1 MSSLASVHQ
10 VWAPRVLSIVR
21 FVAGLCFF
29 EHGLSKLFGFP
40 HVPMFD
46 HLHLFSLIGLQGV
59 IELVGGA
66 LVCVG
71 LFTRPAAFILS
82 GNMAVAYFMAHF
94 PKNFF
99 PELNGGDSAILYCFI
114 FFYIFFAGPGPWSL
128 DYIFRRAVFPE
139 ETPLVAGSRR
149 A

>member
-1 MSSLASVHQ
+1 MSLSTSVNQ
-10 VWAPRVLSIVR
+10 VWAQPVLSILR
-21 FVAGLCFF
+21 FVVGLCFF

-40 HVPMFD
+40 HVAMFD

-59 IELVGGA
+59 IELIGGA

-82 GNMAVAYFMAHF
+82 GDMAVAYFMAHF

-99 PELNGGDSAILYCFI
+99 PDVNGGDAAILYCFL

-128 DYIFRRAVFPE
+128 DHAVRRAAFAE
-139 ETPLVAGSRR
+139 EAPLAAESRR

>member
-1 MSSLASVHQ
+1 MSSLTSVHQ
-10 VWAPRVLSIVR
+10 VWAPRVLSILR
-21 FVAGLCFF
+21 FVPGPCFF

-40 HVPMFD
+40 HAPMFD

-66 LVCVG
+66 LVSIG

-82 GNMAVAYFMAHF
+82 GDMAVAYFMAHF

-99 PELNGGDSAILYCFI
+99 PELNGGDAAILYCFI
-114 FFYIFFAGPGPWSL
+114 FFYIFFAGPGPWSF
-128 DYIFRRAVFPE
+128 DYALRRTASSE
-139 ETPLVAGSRR
+139 EVSLSAGLWR

>member
-1 MSSLASVHQ
+1 MSLSTSVHQ

-21 FVAGLCFF
+21 FVVGLCFF

-46 HLHLFSLIGLQGV
+46 HLHVFSLIGLQGV

-66 LVCVG
+66 LVCIG
-71 LFTRPAAFILS
+71 LFTRSAAFILS
-82 GNMAVAYFMAHF
+82 GDMAVAYFMVHV

-99 PELNGGDSAILYCFI
+99 PVLNGGDAAILYCVI

-128 DYIFRRAVFPE
+128 DYLLLRAASSE
-139 ETPLVAGSRR
+139 EVSSSARSWRV
-149 A
+149 

>member
-1 MSSLASVHQ
+1 MRLV
-10 VWAPRVLSIVR
+10 V
-21 FVAGLCFF
+21 GLCFF

-59 IELVGGA
+59 IELIGGA
-66 LVCVG
+66 LVCIG

-82 GNMAVAYFMAHF
+82 GDMAVAYFMAHF
-94 PKNFF
+94 PRNFS
-99 PELNGGDSAILYCFI
+99 PELNGGDAAILYCFI
-114 FFYIFFAGPGPWSL
+114 FFYIFVAGPGPWSI
-128 DYIFRRAVFPE
+128 DYVLRRAAFSGESSPV
-139 ETPLVAGSRR
+139 LGSRR

>member
-1 MSSLASVHQ
+1 MSVLTAVHQ
-10 VWAPRVLSIVR
+10 VGSPRVLSIVR
-21 FVAGLCFF
+21 FVVGLCFF
-29 EHGLSKLFGFP
+29 EHGLSKLVGFP
-40 HVPMFD
+40 HVPIFD

-59 IELVGGA
+59 IELVGGG

-82 GNMAVAYFMAHF
+82 GDMAVAYFMAHF

-99 PELNGGDSAILYCFI
+99 PELNGGDAAILYCFV
-114 FFYIFFAGPGPWSL
+114 FFYILFAGPGPWSL
-128 DYIFRRAVFPE
+128 DYVLRRGGFSE
-139 ETPLVAGSRR
+139 EAPLAAGSRH

>member
-1 MSSLASVHQ
+1 MSSLTSIRQ
-10 VWAPRVLSIVR
+10 MWAQRVLSILR
-21 FVAGLCFF
+21 FVVGLCFF

-59 IELVGGA
+59 IELIGGA
-66 LVCVG
+66 LVCLG

-82 GNMAVAYFMAHF
+82 GDMAVAYFMAHF

-99 PELNGGDSAILYCFI
+99 PDVNGGDAAILYCFI

-128 DYIFRRAVFPE
+128 DHALRRAAFSAE
-139 ETPLVAGSRR
+139 APLAAESRR